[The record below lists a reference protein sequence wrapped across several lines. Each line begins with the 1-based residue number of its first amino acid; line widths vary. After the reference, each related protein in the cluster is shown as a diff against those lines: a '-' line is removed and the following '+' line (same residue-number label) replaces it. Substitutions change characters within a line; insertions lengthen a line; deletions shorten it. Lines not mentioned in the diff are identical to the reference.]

1 MGIME
6 KIGYPWDST
15 TTERVYKELKRRIFL
30 KELKPGQRLPEESLA
45 RTLSV
50 SRTPVR
56 EALRILANEGLV
68 DLIPNSGARLV
79 SPTLEQV
86 KDSYEVRGHL
96 EALAASKAAGSITPV
111 QLCLLQ
117 EAIDEEEEI
126 FSSYDLE
133 RYLDVNARFHNIIAE
148 ASGNRT
154 LAEHV
159 ARILAGTYVFMVFL
173 ESFFDFDT
181 NPSLDEHREI
191 LGALKGGDE
200 SLAVDL
206 MRKHILLS
214 MQALR
219 KPQT

>member
-1 MGIME
+1 MG
-6 KIGYPWDST
+6 KIGFRWDST
-15 TTERVYKELKRRIFL
+15 ATERVYEELKRRIFL
-30 KELKPGQRLPEESLA
+30 KELKPGQRLPEASLA

-68 DLIPNSGARLV
+68 NLVPNSGARLV

-86 KDSYEVRGHL
+86 RDSYEVRGHL
-96 EALAASKAAGSITPV
+96 EALAASKAAGRITPV

-126 FSSYDLE
+126 FASRDLE

-148 ASGNRT
+148 ASGNQT

-159 ARILAGTYVFMVFL
+159 AHILASTYVFMVFF

-191 LGALKGGDE
+191 LGALNRRDE
-200 SLAVDL
+200 NLAVEL

-219 KPQT
+219 KPQA